1 MKMTPQALAQVIP
14 VRIGMEYASQAE
26 ATANA
31 NWVAQHGPQSNPQ
44 FKNWWRQNYDPRMF
58 TAYAQ
63 GGPQALAKAPAN
75 VRQQWLTEYR
85 NLKSMGFS
93 FGQLAQ

>member
-1 MKMTPQALAQVIP
+1 
-14 VRIGMEYASQAE
+14 
-26 ATANA
+26 
-31 NWVAQHGPQSNPQ
+31 
-44 FKNWWRQNYDPRMF
+44 MF